1 MKYRIKKMMEDSRP
15 LVAMESLSSWDELQK
30 YADDWTEKFA
40 EAIIKET
47 HEVIV
52 VGGVDDLDG
61 VLKHFEIE

>member
-1 MKYRIKKMMEDSRP
+1 MKPRIK
-15 LVAMESLSSWDELQK
+15 LL
-30 YADDWTEKFA
+30 ADKAQQIAEWSTPQGLEWFNAFKQEFA
-40 EAIIKET
+40 TLIIKEC

>member
-1 MKYRIKKMMEDSRP
+1 MNERIKKMMEDSRP
-15 LVAMESLSSWDELQK
+15 QSPSEFSSMAEVQK
-30 YADDWTEKFA
+30 YAEDWTEKFA
-40 EAIIKET
+40 ELIITET